1 MELLFHRFNI
11 LTDEHGTPK
20 IKEGCKY
27 IDDTDCC
34 FIRII
39 RFRPFNAGSYHPPPS
54 EMPAT
59 QSILYIGGFYETAL
73 VITEKKSVTFMNEFL
88 LQYVALTSIPAKRF
102 LSNGCEPN
110 VTKYALL
117 PRQLSCFFG
126 DGWVGG
132 SKY

>member
-1 MELLFHRFNI
+1 MLDRVI
-11 LTDEHGTPK
+11 P
-20 IKEGCKY
+20 
-27 IDDTDCC
+27 
-34 FIRII
+34 
-39 RFRPFNAGSYHPPPS
+39 PPPS

-59 QSILYIGGFYETAL
+59 QSILNIGGIFETVL

-117 PRQLSCFFG
+117 PRQWSCFFG

-132 SKY
+132 SKH

>member
-1 MELLFHRFNI
+1 MRQI
-11 LTDEHGTPK
+11 VVSYA
-20 IKEGCKY
+20 KY
-27 IDDTDCC
+27 GSDHSMLD
-34 FIRII
+34 RITT
-39 RFRPFNAGSYHPPPS
+39 PPPS

-59 QSILYIGGFYETAL
+59 QSILNIGGIFETVL

-117 PRQLSCFFG
+117 PRQ
-126 DGWVGG
+126 
-132 SKY
+132 